1 MSSMTRHNWLHR
13 AVGRPRAVFAA
24 LGVAL
29 GLLVTAC
36 SSGSGGSGSGSGK
49 GLSPADLAALQSV
62 VDQAS
67 QVPHFVPPG
76 PEFDIS
82 KAKGKR
88 VFVIPTA
95 SQLPVCDQIAKDV
108 VSLAGKV
115 GMSGTYFQNS
125 GGPSGWIP
133 GMQQAISQHYDAIV
147 LICGI
152 NPELI
157 KPQVQ
162 AATAAGIAVI
172 DSGLGDTEA
181 DGSRTSPLVTAQTNI
196 PNSTD
201 MRHSIDVALVEHQG
215 KPFNILEIT
224 SNEVPSSIVMDK
236 ALREELGK
244 YCPGCKVKSVNIAV
258 PDWATK
264 VQSAVSSGIIADPSI
279 KAVVPIFDGMVPPA
293 AAAIKA
299 AGKSDV
305 KLYGCYGGT
314 PEYILQMGQ
323 DIPMNSDVG
332 PTHLWR
338 AYATMDQTLRVL
350 SGAGAVPPD
359 KEADPSRLW
368 TLANHQH
375 AADVNGG
382 FGTEFPTE
390 YEKLWGLS

>member
-1 MSSMTRHNWLHR
+1 MTGNKWLPR
-13 AVGRPRAVFAA
+13 VVGRPRVVFAA
-24 LGVAL
+24 LGAVLAL
-29 GLLVTAC
+29 IVSAC
-36 SSGSGGSGSGSGK
+36 SSSSSGSGSG
-49 GLSPADLAALQSV
+49 GAGGMSPADLAALRSV

-67 QVPHFVPPG
+67 QVPRFVAPG
-76 PEFDIS
+76 PAFDIS

-95 SQLPVCDQIAKDV
+95 SQLPVCDQISKDV
-108 VSLAGKV
+108 VQLAGKV

-152 NPELI
+152 DPELI
-157 KPQVQ
+157 RPQVR
-162 AATAAGIAVI
+162 AATTAGIAVI

-181 DGSRTSPLVTAQTNI
+181 NGSDSSPLVTAQTNI
-196 PNSTD
+196 PNSPD
-201 MRHSIDVALVEHQG
+201 IRHAIDVALVEHQG
-215 KPFNILEIT
+215 KPFNVLEIT

-236 ALREELGK
+236 ALRAELGR
-244 YCPGCKVKSVNIAV
+244 YCPGCKIKSVNIAV

-264 VQSAVSSGIIADPSI
+264 VQSAVSSGLLADPSV
-279 KAVVPIFDGMVPPA
+279 KVVVPIFDGEVPPA

-299 AGKSDV
+299 SGKSDV
-305 KLYGCYGGT
+305 KLYGDYGGT
-314 PEYILQMGQ
+314 PEYILQMGSG
-323 DIPMNSDVG
+323 IPMNSDVG

-359 KEADPSRLW
+359 KDSDPSRLW
-368 TLANHQH
+368 TLANHQQ
-375 AADVNGG
+375 ASAVNGG
-382 FGTEFPTE
+382 FGTDFPSG

>member
-1 MSSMTRHNWLHR
+1 MSSQWLHR
-13 AVGRPRAVFAA
+13 VVSRPRLAFAA

-29 GLLVTAC
+29 TLVVTAC
-36 SSGSGGSGSGSGK
+36 SSGSTGSSSSSG
-49 GLSPADLAALQSV
+49 GLSPDQLTQLQSL
-62 VDQAS
+62 VDEAS
-67 QVPHFVPPG
+67 QVPQFVAPG
-76 PEFDIS
+76 PAFDIS

-108 VSLAGKV
+108 VQLSEKV

-133 GMQQAISQHYDAIV
+133 GIQQAISQHYDAIV

-152 NPELI
+152 NPDLI
-157 KPQVQ
+157 KPQLQ
-162 AATAAGIAVI
+162 AATAAGISVI
-172 DSGLGDTEA
+172 DSGLGDIEA
-181 DGSRTSPLVTAQTNI
+181 DGSNTNPLVTAQTNL
-196 PNSTD
+196 PGATD
-201 MRHSIDVALVEHQG
+201 MRRSVDVAILEHQG
-215 KPFNILEIT
+215 KPFNVLEIT
-224 SNEVPSSIVMDK
+224 SNDVPASIRNEAAIRDEF
-236 ALREELGK
+236 AK
-244 YCPGCKVKSVNIAV
+244 YCADCKIKTQNVPV

-264 VQSAVSSGIIADPSI
+264 VQSTVSSGILADPSI
-279 KAVVPIFDGMVPPA
+279 KVVLPMFDGMVPPA

-299 AGKSDV
+299 AGKTDV

-314 PEYILQMGQ
+314 PEYVLQMGK
-323 DIPMNSDVG
+323 DLPMNSNIG

-359 KEADPSRLW
+359 KNSDPSRLW
-368 TLANHQH
+368 TLANHEH

-382 FGTEFPTE
+382 FGTDFPSG